1 MIRRVVHSSEAEA
14 GLLEF
19 PAALPLHL
27 LDGAWP
33 TQDSPW
39 VGVWSAGDRRLA
51 DALVPGASD
60 AALAAVLLRY
70 ARHHHA
76 DLALVDSLADL
87 GAAEQEALA
96 SEWSRWLFSRLL
108 IPQLSLLVMEGRLL
122 PLASPALRVGV
133 DGVVEGFWL
142 SHGGATMA
150 AIWPRAD
157 DEPDALIASLLWL
170 LEQALLPWISALAR
184 VTGCRSR
191 VLWSNAAGYW
201 HWWLASE
208 PLVSRL
214 TTLGCEAALVA
225 EQRRQ
230 TALRF
235 IDQLTLPSSSLYA
248 GSVLRSLARNPL
260 YQPLRLRLIAGEAVM
275 VRRVCCQRHRLPHLP
290 LCPSCPLASANS
302 RRLGASL

>member
-1 MIRRVVHSSEAEA
+1 M
-14 GLLEF
+14 
-19 PAALPLHL
+19 
-27 LDGAWP
+27 D
-33 TQDSPW
+33 T
-39 VGVWSAGDRRLA
+39 
-51 DALVPGASD
+51 
-60 AALAAVLLRY
+60 
-70 ARHHHA
+70 
-76 DLALVDSLADL
+76 
-87 GAAEQEALA
+87 
-96 SEWSRWLFSRLL
+96 
-108 IPQLSLLVMEGRLL
+108 
-122 PLASPALRVGV
+122 
-133 DGVVEGFWL
+133 
-142 SHGGATMA
+142 
-150 AIWPRAD
+150 IWPRAV
-157 DEPDALIASLLWL
+157 DEPNALIASQLWL

-214 TTLGCEAALVA
+214 TTLGCEVALVA
-225 EQRRQ
+225 ELRRQ

-248 GSVLRSLARNPL
+248 GSALRSLARNPL

-290 LCPSCPLASANS
+290 LCPSCPLAPANS